1 LVSEEATMHARV
13 TQVRI
18 RPGKLDEFKGAIDSM
33 LPLARQQEGFR
44 ALVVLRSAER
54 GTQEASV
61 ISLWDSLDHL
71 KNSEKN
77 LFLYQAL
84 ARLLTFCEGFPVIRE
99 QEVLISEFAAD

>member
-1 LVSEEATMHARV
+1 MHARV

-18 RPGKLDEFKGAIDSM
+18 RPGKLDEFTAAVGSV
-33 LPLARQQEGFR
+33 LPLTRQQEGFR
-44 ALVVLRSAER
+44 ALFVLRNAES
-54 GTQEASV
+54 GAQEASV

-84 ARLLTFCEGFPVIRE
+84 ARLLTFCEGFPIIRE